1 MYLPPRNFWK
11 PLPFV
16 RMLLPLLLGICLAM
30 LPFRIPLAYPLI
42 ATIIGL
48 LIFTNWGPLVWKWR
62 IRKIRGW
69 GFVLL
74 FLLAGY
80 ARTTY
85 FLDIPKQPAIPA
97 YKNIE
102 LAIRLQSIPEPT
114 KSGFQ
119 TIGILEHYHHQGQV
133 YTSSQKVLLWFNK
146 ETFPLPARGDVL
158 IGRAQLIP
166 IAPAMNPGGFDAAA
180 YYSRQQIYFRCRL
193 YSGKYQRITPENPS
207 AVFEWM
213 YSVKQF
219 CLRILRKY
227 IIGKNEQAIA
237 EALLIGYKQQL
248 DPELVNAYS
257 EIGIVH
263 IIAIS
268 GMHMALL
275 FALLNVCVGRLSRL
289 PMGKWIKLCIQLTAI
304 WVFTWITGGSAS
316 VLRAAI
322 IFSALSLGETL
333 GRKNQPFNS
342 LAGSAV
348 FLLVINPFFLQ
359 DAGFLLS
366 YAAVMGILLLAKPL
380 YRCVYTSNP
389 LLSAIWQL
397 NAVTIAAQLFT
408 LPLILYFFH
417 RFPLY
422 FLCTNIIAIPLSGLI
437 LYGEIL
443 ILLLSAF
450 PGIAGIIGSCTEWG
464 IRLMNQWTIATHQL
478 PGASLGGI
486 YLSGIQAILLCAAIL
501 LLYAGWYFRKKIY
514 WYGAAIALVS
524 ITALYSFRSIQQ
536 SNQQYW
542 VIYQLKGKTAIH
554 LIGGKQ
560 QFLLSDTAQTIEP
573 ILRSFESTA
582 EWYWGAQQYG
592 MPPTMRY
599 LYPIISCKQGILA
612 ILRGKDTAAIS
623 RLPKHTDCILI
634 TDNSPLKL
642 AAILAKTR
650 CSHFVFDGSNAMWK
664 IREWK
669 KEAERL
675 HLRHYS
681 TPEQGALII
690 RF

>member
-1 MYLPPRNFWK
+1 MYSPPRNFWK

-16 RMLLPLLLGICLAM
+16 RMLLPMLLGICLA
-30 LPFRIPLAYPLI
+30 LLQIRIPLAYPLI
-42 ATIIGL
+42 AIIIGL
-48 LIFTNWGPLVWKWR
+48 LIVTAWGPLVWKWR

-80 ARTTY
+80 VRTSY
-85 FLDIPKQPAIPA
+85 LLDIPKQTAIPTD
-97 YKNIE
+97 KNIE
-102 LAIRLQSIPEPT
+102 LAISLQSTPEPT

-119 TIGILEHYHHQGQV
+119 TIGIVEQYHHQGQV
-133 YTSSQKVLLWFNK
+133 YNSSNKVLLWFKK
-146 ETFPLPARGDVL
+146 ETYPLPARGDVL
-158 IGRAQLIP
+158 IGRAQILP
-166 IAPAMNPGGFDAAA
+166 IAPAINPGGFDAAA
-180 YYSRQQIYFRCRL
+180 YYGRQQIYFRCRF
-193 YSGKYQRITPENPS
+193 YSGQYQRIAQKNPS
-207 AVFEWM
+207 AVFTWM
-213 YSVKQF
+213 YSLKQSS
-219 CLRILRKY
+219 LRMLRKY

-237 EALLIGYKQQL
+237 EALLIGHKQQL
-248 DPELVNAYS
+248 DAELVNAYS

-275 FALLNVCVGRLSRL
+275 FALLNIFVGKLMRL
-289 PMGKWIKLCIQLTAI
+289 PMGNWIKLFIQLTAI

-316 VLRAAI
+316 VLRAAC
-322 IFSALSLGETL
+322 IFSALSLGEAL

-348 FLLVINPFFLQ
+348 CLLLINPFFLQ

-366 YAAVMGILLLAKPL
+366 YAAVLGILLLAKPL

-408 LPLILYFFH
+408 LPLILYYFH
-417 RFPLY
+417 RFPLF
-422 FLCTNIIAIPLSGLI
+422 FLCTNIIAIPLSALI

-443 ILLLSAF
+443 ILLLSTF
-450 PGIAGIIGSCTEWG
+450 PSIARIIGSCTEWS
-464 IRLMNQWTIATHQL
+464 IRLMNQWTLSTHRL

-486 YLSGIQAILLCAAIL
+486 YLSDAQALLLFAGILLF
-501 LLYAGWYFRKKIY
+501 YAGWFFRKKIY
-514 WYGAAIALVS
+514 WFGGALILIS
-524 ITALYSFRSIQQ
+524 ITALYCFRSIQI
-536 SNQQYW
+536 NHQQHW
-542 VIYQLKGKTAIH
+542 VIYQIKGKTAIH

-560 QFLLSDTAQTIEP
+560 QFLLSDTAQLTEP
-573 ILRSFESTA
+573 VLRSFESTA
-582 EWYWGAQQYG
+582 EWFWGAQQYG
-592 MPPTMRY
+592 MPHSVSY
-599 LYPIISCKQGILA
+599 QYPIIRGKQGILA
-612 ILRGKDTAAIS
+612 ILRGKDTAALT
-623 RLPKHTDCILI
+623 RLPKQADFILI
-634 TDNSPLKL
+634 TDNSSLKL
-642 AAILAKTR
+642 AAILTKTR
-650 CSHFVFDGSNAMWK
+650 CSHFIFDGSNAMWK

-690 RF
+690 SF

>member
-1 MYLPPRNFWK
+1 MYSPPRNFWK

-30 LPFRIPLAYPLI
+30 LLIRIPLAYPLI

-48 LIFTNWGPLVWKWR
+48 LIFTTWGPLVWKWR

-74 FLLAGY
+74 CLLTGY

-85 FLDIPKQPAIPA
+85 FLDIPKQTAIPA

-180 YYSRQQIYFRCRL
+180 YYSRQQIYFRCRF

-207 AVFEWM
+207 AVFAWM

-289 PMGKWIKLCIQLTAI
+289 PMGKWIKLFIQLTSI

-348 FLLVINPFFLQ
+348 FLLLINPFFLQ

-366 YAAVMGILLLAKPL
+366 YAAVIGILLLAKPL
-380 YRCVYTSNP
+380 YRSVYTSNP

-464 IRLMNQWTIATHQL
+464 IRLMNQWTIATHRL

-592 MPPTMRY
+592 MPLTMRY
-599 LYPIISCKQGILA
+599 QYPIISGKQGILA

-623 RLPKHTDCILI
+623 RLPKHADCILI
-634 TDNSPLKL
+634 TDNSPLQL

-650 CSHFVFDGSNAMWK
+650 CSHFIFDGSNAMWK

-690 RF
+690 SF

>member
-1 MYLPPRNFWK
+1 MYSPPRNFWK

-16 RMLLPLLLGICLAM
+16 RMLLPLLLGICLA
-30 LPFRIPLAYPLI
+30 LLQIRIPLAYPLI
-42 ATIIGL
+42 AIIIGL
-48 LIFTNWGPLVWKWR
+48 LIVTAWVPLVWKWR

-74 FLLAGY
+74 CFLAGY
-80 ARTTY
+80 ARTAY
-85 FLDIPKQPAIPA
+85 FLDLPKQTAIPND
-97 YKNIE
+97 KSIV
-102 LAIRLQSIPEPT
+102 LAIRLQSTPEPT

-119 TIGILEHYHHQGQV
+119 TIGIVEQYHLQGQV
-133 YTSSQKVLLWFNK
+133 YASSQKVLLWFEK
-146 ETFPLPARGDVL
+146 ETFPLPAWGDLL
-158 IGRAQLIP
+158 IGRAQILP

-180 YYSRQQIYFRCRL
+180 YYGRQQIYFRCRF
-193 YSGKYQRITPENPS
+193 YSGQYQRIEQKNPS
-207 AVFEWM
+207 AAFAWM
-213 YSVKQF
+213 YALKQS
-219 CLRILRKY
+219 CLRMLRKY

-248 DPELVNAYS
+248 DAELVNAYS

-275 FALLNVCVGRLSRL
+275 FALLNLCVGKLSRL
-289 PMGKWIKLCIQLTAI
+289 PMGNWIKLFIQLTAI

-316 VLRAAI
+316 VLRAAG
-322 IFSALSLGETL
+322 IFSALSLGEAL

-348 FLLVINPFFLQ
+348 CLLLINPFFLQ

-380 YRCVYTSNP
+380 YRCVYTCNP
-389 LLSAIWQL
+389 LLSTIWQL

-408 LPLILYFFH
+408 LPLILYYFH
-417 RFPLY
+417 RFPLF
-422 FLCTNIIAIPLSGLI
+422 FLCSNMIAIPLSGLI
-437 LYGEIL
+437 LYGEIF

-450 PGIAGIIGSCTEWG
+450 PGIARIIGSCTEWS
-464 IRLMNQWTIATHQL
+464 IRLMNQWTIATHRL

-486 YLSGIQAILLCAAIL
+486 YLSGMQAILLSAAII
-501 LLYAGWYFRKKIY
+501 LLYAGWYFRKRIY

-524 ITALYSFRSIQQ
+524 ITTLYSFRSMQQ

-573 ILRSFESTA
+573 VLRSFESNA

-592 MPPTMRY
+592 MPYSMRY
-599 LYPIISCKQGILA
+599 QYPIISGKQGILA
-612 ILRGKDTAAIS
+612 ILRGKDTAALR
-623 RLPKHTDCILI
+623 RLPKQADFILI
-634 TDNSPLKL
+634 TDNSSLKL
-642 AAILAKTR
+642 AEILAKTR
-650 CSHFVFDGSNAMWK
+650 CSHFIFDGSNAMWK

-690 RF
+690 SF

>member
-1 MYLPPRNFWK
+1 MYSPPRNFWK
-11 PLPFV
+11 PIPFV
-16 RMLLPLLLGICLAM
+16 RTLLPLLIGICLA
-30 LPFRIPLAYPLI
+30 LLQIHFPQAYALMAI
-42 ATIIGL
+42 IIGL
-48 LIFTNWGPLVWKWR
+48 LIITAWVPIVWKWR
-62 IRKIRGW
+62 MRKIRGW
-69 GFVLL
+69 GFVLVC
-74 FLLAGY
+74 FLIGY
-80 ARTTY
+80 LRTTY
-85 FLDIPKQPAIPA
+85 FLEIPKQTTIPTD
-97 YKNIE
+97 KNIE
-102 LAIRLQSIPEPT
+102 LAISLQNTPEPT

-119 TIGILEHYHHQGQV
+119 TIGIVEQYHHQGQV
-133 YTSSQKVLLWFNK
+133 YASSQKVMLWFNK

-158 IGRAQLIP
+158 IGRTQLTR
-166 IAPAMNPGGFDAAA
+166 IAPAINPGGFDAAA
-180 YYSRQQIYFRCRL
+180 YYSRQQIYFRCRF
-193 YSGKYQRITPENPS
+193 YSGKYQRITTENPS
-207 AVFEWM
+207 AVFAWM
-213 YSVKQF
+213 NSVKQF
-219 CLRILRKY
+219 CLRMLRKY
-227 IIGKNEQAIA
+227 ISGKNEQAIA

-248 DPELVNAYS
+248 DDELVNAYS

-275 FALLNVCVGRLSRL
+275 FALLNVCLGKLSRL
-289 PMGKWIKLCIQLTAI
+289 PMGKWIRLCIQLTSI
-304 WVFTWITGGSAS
+304 WVFTWITGASAS
-316 VLRAAI
+316 VLRAAC
-322 IFSALSLGETL
+322 IFSALSLGDTL

-348 FLLVINPFFLQ
+348 CLLLINPFFLQ

-366 YAAVMGILLLAKPL
+366 YAAVMGIMLLAKPVYKCL
-380 YRCVYTSNP
+380 YVSNP

-408 LPLILYFFH
+408 LPLILYYFH

-443 ILLLSAF
+443 ILLFSAF
-450 PGIAGIIGSCTEWG
+450 PSVAGIIGNCTEWS
-464 IRLMNQWTIATHQL
+464 IRLMNQWTIATHRL

-486 YLSGIQAILLCAAIL
+486 YLSGIQALLLFSAIL
-501 LLYAGWYFRKKIY
+501 LLYAGWYFRKRIY
-514 WYGAAIALVS
+514 WYGVALVLIS
-524 ITALYSFRSIQQ
+524 ITTLYCFRSIQI
-536 SNQQYW
+536 SLQQHW

-560 QFLLSDTAQTIEP
+560 QFLLSDTGQTIAP
-573 ILRSFESTA
+573 FLRSFESTA

-592 MPPTMRY
+592 MPHSMRY
-599 LYPIISCKQGILA
+599 QYPIISGNQVILA
-612 ILRGKDTAAIS
+612 IMRGKDTAALS
-623 RLPKHTDCILI
+623 HLPKQADCILI

-650 CSHFVFDGSNAMWK
+650 CSHFIFDGSNAMWK

-675 HLRHYS
+675 HLRYYS
-681 TPEQGALII
+681 TPEQGAII
-690 RF
+690 ISF